1 MRYKT
6 LLLALAFIPM
16 AVLAQEDALSRNVTV
31 ERDYTPSTVDAV
43 KISPVPSKEDLNV
56 EKPNVTYSTS
66 CNPQNVAVANDVV
79 KPDYYEDNLIQEY
92 RKGIAKLGLGF
103 YWQTLGEFYYPMIKT
118 DQYLFD
124 IDLKHIGN
132 FGRRS
137 LADGTTP
144 RAMEHNTAL
153 KLNFED
159 QLTEMTL
166 FANARVSYNGFDYY
180 GYQTDALGEPKEL
193 TNEPLSLRGKTGSY
207 IEARGKF
214 GLFSTNPYSNLEYK
228 FDIGY
233 NYFGANDSIKEHSI
247 LTNLDLGGEVG
258 PGKLGAEIEA
268 ELEFFNQGL
277 GNQTDALI
285 KLKPYYKFGG
295 KRWNLRLGGDMNIH
309 IEKDSNRPFT
319 GSANILGN
327 FALVPERLYLN
338 TGIGGYFNENMY
350 SDIIKENK
358 WINPM
363 LIVEPSY
370 SPVDINVNLKANI
383 IKGLMFS
390 AGASYT
396 LILDQY
402 YYVNDTLPSGAVLNT
417 FHTVYDNTNK
427 VTAELGLYFNY
438 VKGLDISLK
447 GKYNYWGTVN
457 LERAWQKPSWEVN
470 FDARYT
476 IKEKWRIGLSY
487 NFLGGRYALIGGKA
501 VKMNNVHD
509 LNLYF
514 SYQVLDFLELFAT
527 GKNLI
532 NITSDTYY
540 GYTTNGINGMIG
552 ATFRF

>member
-1 MRYKT
+1 MF
-6 LLLALAFIPM
+6 APM
-16 AVLAQEDALSRNVTV
+16 AVLAQDDALSRNVTV
-31 ERDYTPSTVDAV
+31 ERDYTPSTVEAV

-56 EKPNVTYSTS
+56 EKPNVTYSNGS
-66 CNPQNVAVANDVV
+66 NPQNVAVTGDVV

-92 RKGIAKLGLGF
+92 RKGVAKMGLGF
-103 YWQTLGEFYYPMIKT
+103 YWQTLAEFYYPMIKT

-124 IDLKHIGN
+124 VDLKHIGN

-180 GYQTDALGEPKEL
+180 GYQDSLGVPTELHTDTL
-193 TNEPLSLRGKTGSY
+193 LRGKTGSY
-207 IEARGKF
+207 TDVAAKF

-233 NYFGANDSIKEHSI
+233 QYFGRNFNVREHSI
-247 LTNLDLGGEVG
+247 HTNLDLGGEVG
-258 PGKLGAEIEA
+258 PGKLGAEIDA
-268 ELEFFNQGL
+268 EVEFFNKGE
-277 GNQTDALI
+277 GNETDCLI
-285 KLKPYYKFGG
+285 KLKPYYIFGG
-295 KRWNLRLGGDMNIH
+295 KRWNLRLGADMNIYG
-309 IEKDSNRPFT
+309 EKGAKRPFT

-327 FALVPERLYLN
+327 FALIPERLYLN

-350 SDIIKENK
+350 SEIIKENK

-363 LIVEPSY
+363 LIVEPTY
-370 SPVDINVNLKANI
+370 SPVDININLKTNI

-390 AGASYT
+390 AGVRYT

-402 YYVNDTLPSGAVLNT
+402 YYVNDTLPSGITLNT
-417 FHTVYDNTNK
+417 FNVVYDNTNK
-427 VTAELGLYFNY
+427 VSAELGLYFNY
-438 VKGLDISLK
+438 VKGLDISLE

-457 LERAWQKPSWEVN
+457 LEKAWQKPAWEVN

-487 NFLGGRYALIGGKA
+487 NLLGGRYALIGGKA
-501 VKMNNVHD
+501 QKMNNVHD

-532 NITSDTYY
+532 NITSDSYY
-540 GYTTNGINGMIG
+540 GYTTNGINAMIG

>member
-1 MRYKT
+1 MKYR
-6 LLLALAFIPM
+6 LLLAVL
-16 AVLAQEDALSRNVTV
+16 VLAPSAVMAEDDALSRNITV
-31 ERDYTPSTVDAV
+31 ERDYNPSTVDAV
-43 KISPVPSKEDLNV
+43 KISPIPSKEDLNV
-56 EKPNVTYSTS
+56 EKPDVKYST
-66 CNPQNVAVANDVV
+66 NTQPQDVV
-79 KPDYYEDNLIQEY
+79 LTNDLVKADYYDDDLTEDYKN
-92 RKGIAKLGLGF
+92 GVAKVGLGF
-103 YWQTLGEFYYPMIKT
+103 YWQTLAEFYYPMIKT

-180 GYQTDALGEPKEL
+180 GYQDSLGVPTELHTDTL
-193 TNEPLSLRGKTGSY
+193 LRGKTGSY
-207 IEARGKF
+207 TDVKAKF

-233 NYFGANDSIKEHSI
+233 QYFGRNFSVQEHSI

-268 ELEFFNQGL
+268 ELEFFNQGS
-277 GNQTDALI
+277 GNQSDALI
-285 KLKPYYKFGG
+285 KLKPYYTFGG

-350 SDIIKENK
+350 SEIIKENK
-358 WINPM
+358 WINP
-363 LIVEPSY
+363 LLVVEPTY
-370 SPVDINVNLKANI
+370 SPLDINVGIKTNI
-383 IKGLMFS
+383 IKGLMFD
-390 AGASYT
+390 AGVRYT

-402 YYVNDTLPSGAVLNT
+402 YYVNDTLPSGITLNT

-457 LERAWQKPSWEVN
+457 LERAWQKPAWEVN
-470 FDARYT
+470 FDASYL

-514 SYQVLDFLELFAT
+514 SYQVLDFLEIFAT

-532 NITSDTYY
+532 NITSDSYY
-540 GYTTNGINGMIG
+540 GYTTMGINAMIG